1 MIRHRQN
8 QTETDRKQTETD
20 RKQTAYKHKKQNKMQ
35 LIRLTPENSS
45 QFIGH
50 EILFKTRGNH
60 IVKKILGVTDTC
72 VKIDHPDLND
82 CLQVVSRK
90 VYVLVE

>member
-1 MIRHRQN
+1 MIRHRQKTDIKQIEN
-8 QTETDRKQTETD
+8 RQKTDSLQTQ
-20 RKQTAYKHKKQNKMQ
+20 KQNKMQ

>member
-1 MIRHRQN
+1 MH
-8 QTETDRKQTETD
+8 
-20 RKQTAYKHKKQNKMQ
+20 

-45 QFIGH
+45 HFIGH
-50 EILFKTRGNH
+50 EILFKTRGSH
-60 IVKKILGVTDTC
+60 IVKKMLGVTNKC
-72 VKIDHPDLND
+72 VKIDHPDLNN